1 MDAHFNEYLAAAA
14 AIREMYGEMPE
25 DHGTEFHD
33 DGAVTAESVAG
44 AGTATAVATLAGSV

>member
-14 AIREMYGEMPE
+14 AIREMYGESPE

-33 DGAVTAESVAG
+33 DAAVTAEAVAAAG
-44 AGTATAVATLAGSV
+44 AV

>member
-25 DHGTEFHD
+25 DHGTEFHAD
-33 DGAVTAESVAG
+33 AAATTGSDVGIGPEASAALAGAV
-44 AGTATAVATLAGSV
+44 

>member
-14 AIREMYGEMPE
+14 AIREMYGESPE

-33 DGAVTAESVAG
+33 DGVGTAASDAG
-44 AGTATAVATLAGSV
+44 AGTTVAVAAPAGSV